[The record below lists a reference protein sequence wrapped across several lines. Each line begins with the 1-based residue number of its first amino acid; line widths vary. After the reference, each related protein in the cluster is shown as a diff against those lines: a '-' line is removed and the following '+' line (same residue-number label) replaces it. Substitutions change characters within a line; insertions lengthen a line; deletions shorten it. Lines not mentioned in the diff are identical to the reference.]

1 MPLFFWKENDW
12 WYQRK
17 ILKSLARFYKFITKC
32 SWSSSVSNLFKSNWE
47 FSFQIL
53 LFEPSFKIFFPLAAE
68 IDRNLMTFIFWFFH
82 FYSLLLK
89 KVFFW
94 SILLL
99 NSVFLLLNV
108 AIESY
113 EWLKKIYFF
122 IEFFLSCSSF
132 VIRSVFLFL
141 IQNVDVSFKIF
152 L

>member
-1 MPLFFWKENDW
+1 MPLFSTKENDW

-68 IDRNLMTFIFWFFH
+68 IDRNLMTFTFWFFH

-99 NSVFLLLNV
+99 NSVFFFTKCCHWKLWM
-108 AIESY
+108 IE
-113 EWLKKIYFF
+113 ENLFF
-122 IEFFLSCSSF
+122 YRIFLSCSSF
-132 VIRSVFLFL
+132 VIRSVFLLL